1 MYMEKGIYI
10 SLVFVVLLAM
20 LGVIISFL
28 ISIFLVPFIPT
39 PKRVRDEILK
49 AMKLKKGEILIDLGS
64 GDGRFLID
72 ACNTYEVTGIGY
84 EISPL
89 SLVLSHIYKAGRAKS
104 KKNLTIISDNF
115 SNADISTADK
125 IYCYLNPKGV
135 KALRRKLKKDTKE
148 DAIIYSYEFP
158 FPEVKYT
165 SKKTLENGKE
175 LFEYSAKDF
184 QV

>member
-1 MYMEKGIYI
+1 MEKGIYI

-49 AMKLKKGEILIDLGS
+49 AMKLKKGDILVDLGS

-72 ACNTYEVTGIGY
+72 ACNAYDVTGIGY

-89 SLVLSHIYKAGRAKS
+89 SIVISQIYKMGKAKN
-104 KKNLTIISDNF
+104 KKNLTIIPEDF
-115 SNADISTADK
+115 ANADISIADK

-135 KALRRKLKKDTKE
+135 KALRRKLRKNIKE

-158 FPEVKYT
+158 FPEIDYT
-165 SKKTLENGKE
+165 SKKALENGKE

-184 QV
+184 QK